1 MSRAIKNAT
10 IKPSFEAFHNG
21 NKLIFTKVK
30 GRMGAYLVK
39 NDRLVAVN
47 LMIKEQ
53 ENMGAIYIGKVKNVV
68 KNLNACFVEIAEK
81 EICYLPMKEAENPF
95 LINREFDGRI
105 LEGPILLWTMTILC
119 FP

>member
-53 ENMGAIYIGKVKNVV
+53 ENMGAIYIGKIKT
-68 KNLNACFVEIAEK
+68 L
-81 EICYLPMKEAENPF
+81 
-95 LINREFDGRI
+95 
-105 LEGPILLWTMTILC
+105 
-119 FP
+119 